1 MNQFRKVQ
9 PSSWSDPRR
18 RGKACL
24 RRSCAGIATLEFAL
38 IAPLLLT
45 MMAGLYD
52 VTMAF
57 IAWQRVTMAAQAIDE
72 IATSLAATATN
83 TNTLNAAQATT
94 ASSAIYAYLPGISLP
109 LPPAFGVTLTSVVM
123 TPIVQGCVTG
133 CTYTAHVAWSGVFQG
148 AGPVRP
154 CDSVSGVSALTATGD
169 DLDPSPSTLPVDTYG
184 ASPLLVADVTYT
196 FTPLFFTFLTG
207 PMTMTRTAF
216 FSTRTGRVSDWIHY
230 VEPTGAG
237 LRCSGY
243 PA

>member
-1 MNQFRKVQ
+1 MYIPRHTQPTSRSNPHRSRKAG
-9 PSSWSDPRR
+9 P
-18 RGKACL
+18 G
-24 RRSCAGIATLEFAL
+24 RSRAGIATLEFAL

-52 VTMAF
+52 VAMAF

-83 TNTLNAAQATT
+83 TNTLNASQATL
-94 ASSAIYAYLPGISLP
+94 ASSAIYAYLPALSMP
-109 LPPAFGVTLTSVVM
+109 SPPAFGVTLTSVVM
-123 TPIVQGCVTG
+123 TPTDQGCGTN

-148 AGPVRP
+148 AGLLRP
-154 CDSVSGVSALTATGD
+154 CDSVPGISALTATGD
-169 DLDPSPSTLPVDTYG
+169 DLDPSPATLPVDTYT

-196 FTPLFFTFLTG
+196 FTPLFFTFATGALTL
-207 PMTMTRTAF
+207 TRTAF

-230 VEPTGAG
+230 VEPTGAS
-237 LRCSGY
+237 LRCPGY